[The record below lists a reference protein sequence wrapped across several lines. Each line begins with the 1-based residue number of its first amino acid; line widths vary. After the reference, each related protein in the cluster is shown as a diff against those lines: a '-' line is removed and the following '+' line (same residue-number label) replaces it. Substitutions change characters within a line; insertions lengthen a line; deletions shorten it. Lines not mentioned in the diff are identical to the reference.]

1 MSTTADL
8 LVLLRLKGL
17 ARTGTVDD
25 GAIAALVADGRAEAT
40 RLGYRLTPA
49 GRTEADLVWVGEQA
63 RADAGRLAEIYR
75 RFEAINAPFKALVA
89 DWQLRAG
96 NPNDHSDQAYDS
108 AVLARLDPLAAA
120 LDAILV
126 DLTAAVPR
134 MSRYSPA
141 FTAARAA
148 LAAGQTRWFSGPMVD
163 SVHTLWFELHEELI
177 HLTGRTRAGEA
188 AAGRAA

>member
-49 GRTEADLVWVGEQA
+49 GRTEADMVWVGERA

-96 NPNDHSDQAYDS
+96 NPNDHSDQTYDS
-108 AVLARLDPLAAA
+108 AVLARLAPLAAA
-120 LDAILV
+120 LDAILI

-134 MSRYSPA
+134 TSRYGPA
-141 FTAARAA
+141 FTAARAE